1 MLPERRAEGGMTSGA
16 AMMRFSRGFMRFAG
30 GLPVVPVA
38 LRADLGPWRIHTH
51 TLTSGFLANLFWFS
65 FPPRVCLEATV
76 LPPMASAEVG
86 IPNLFWFSFPPRVR
100 LAAAVL
106 PPMPPAEVGALA
118 CVQA

>member
-1 MLPERRAEGGMTSGA
+1 MTRPIYSMAFQAGLPGSDVIPCHGLVLIVLLVRRAEGGMTSGA

-65 FPPRVCLEATV
+65 FPPRVRLEATV
-76 LPPMASAEVG
+76 LLPMA
-86 IPNLFWFSFPPRVR
+86 
-100 LAAAVL
+100 
-106 PPMPPAEVGALA
+106 PAEVGVPNLL
-118 CVQA
+118 